1 MKTDYKSPDFYVG
14 KELKWSDSKC
24 QLVELVTSCRS
35 VPSENSTDFIFKRV
49 GKNDPERAI
58 RIENEFLDRLIY
70 GGFREKPF
78 PKALFLIDGEIKYI
92 GFACLYQ

>member
-24 QLVELVTSCRS
+24 QLVELVTSYRS

-58 RIENEFLDRLIY
+58 RIENEF
-70 GGFREKPF
+70 REKPF